1 MIDNQTTTIPFWFWV
16 VAVVALIWNLMGVFA
31 FIADMTISDDMLAE
45 LSDAQRAMRDAVPIW
60 AVAAYAIAVFS
71 GSLGGLCLLLR
82 SKVAVNLFAVSL
94 AGIIIQ
100 MFNAF
105 ILQNGIE
112 AYGAEAMAMPG
123 MIIIAGFLLLL
134 FSRSARNK
142 GWLK

>member
-1 MIDNQTTTIPFWFWV
+1 
-16 VAVVALIWNLMGVFA
+16 
-31 FIADMTISDDMLAE
+31 
-45 LSDAQRAMRDAVPIW
+45 MRDAVPVW
-60 AVAAYAIAVFS
+60 AITAYATAVFG

-82 SKVAVNLFAVSL
+82 RKIAVNLFAVSL
-94 AGIIIQ
+94 VGIIIQ

-105 ILQNGIE
+105 ILQDGIE
-112 AYGAEAMAMPG
+112 AYGAEAMAMPS